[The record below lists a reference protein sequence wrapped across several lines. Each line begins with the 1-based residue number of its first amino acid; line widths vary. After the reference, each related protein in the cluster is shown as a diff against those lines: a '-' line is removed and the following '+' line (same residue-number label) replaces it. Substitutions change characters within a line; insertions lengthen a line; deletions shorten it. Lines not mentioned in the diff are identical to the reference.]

1 MQPTQKLSQSIRDY
15 KNGNAD
21 AFNILYEESNKYIYT
36 CIYKVMFGNDNAQDI
51 IYDIM
56 QDTYVE
62 ISKSIEQLADEERFL
77 SWAGTIATR
86 KCYAYLKKNKKYVLL
101 NEEDDTFDALADS
114 DDIIPEE
121 VMQDREKQ
129 RLIREIIENQ
139 LTEMQK
145 LCIIAYYYNE
155 QKQSE
160 IAQELGI
167 PENTVKTNLSRAKAK
182 IKEGV
187 LDLEKNKGTK
197 LYSFAP
203 LFVLLFTEDIMA
215 AEVPAEVGVSVLSG
229 VAETT
234 KVASVVETA
243 TAGTAGVTTSAATK
257 VGMLGKI
264 AAASVKT
271 KVMIAVAT
279 VSVAGTVGGGAMIA
293 SQNGL
298 FGNASAVS
306 EEQTLDAGQELEE
319 DQVIGDVEGTEEV
332 LTSEIEEQTSEEQ
345 SAADNNKMVIETV
358 ALSGEYVTGTEIRY
372 ADGTSD
378 YEIYYADPDLNKT
391 IHYRMTGTVSNLVAE
406 NWNGYCHISRTT
418 KDENGNYVRAI
429 SMYVAIMVDE
439 TYAYA
444 SKPDEFYGSESAGGA
459 VFDPSLFKRVETEKD
474 YRVYTAGTREEFGVA
489 NWKFYNLG
497 IDDYATGK
505 SFQIMLRG
513 TQDFSYQELL
523 DVLNCL
529 EIVEVEGITT
539 EVDEPTTTEE
549 LDASYI
555 EYTYYS
561 SMRDETVHFRVAH
574 VPDEVWNG
582 DKRDASEALV
592 RRSLIEHEKD
602 VYEKFYFR
610 LFPLGNIATSG
621 LDLKNMSDEQI
632 GAYTGGVADY
642 ATLEKIETE
651 DAYMVFVEYDI
662 ELDLEPFKGYDL
674 YINDYR
680 TGKAYE
686 LKLNRTL
693 AYYDSQLALSILKSF
708 EILE

>member
-36 CIYKVMFGNDNAQDI
+36 CIYKVMSGNDNAQDI

-62 ISKSIEQLADEERFL
+62 ISKSIEQLAEEERFL

-129 RLIREIIENQ
+129 RLVREIIENQ

-215 AEVPAEVGVSVLSG
+215 AEVPAEVGVSVVSG
-229 VAETT
+229 VAETI

-243 TAGTAGVTTSAATK
+243 TATAGATTSATTK
-257 VGMLGKI
+257 AGLLGKI

-271 KVMIAVAT
+271 KILMAVAT

-319 DQVIGDVEGTEEV
+319 DQVIEDNLETEEV
-332 LTSEIEEQTSEEQ
+332 LETEMEETTEANVVEE
-345 SAADNNKMVIETV
+345 VE
-358 ALSGEYVTGTEIRY
+358 
-372 ADGTSD
+372 
-378 YEIYYADPDLNKT
+378 DLN
-391 IHYRMTGTVSNLVAE
+391 
-406 NWNGYCHISRTT
+406 
-418 KDENGNYVRAI
+418 
-429 SMYVAIMVDE
+429 
-439 TYAYA
+439 
-444 SKPDEFYGSESAGGA
+444 
-459 VFDPSLFKRVETEKD
+459 
-474 YRVYTAGTREEFGVA
+474 
-489 NWKFYNLG
+489 
-497 IDDYATGK
+497 
-505 SFQIMLRG
+505 
-513 TQDFSYQELL
+513 
-523 DVLNCL
+523 
-529 EIVEVEGITT
+529 
-539 EVDEPTTTEE
+539 
-549 LDASYI
+549 ASYI
-555 EYTYYS
+555 DYTYYS
-561 SMRDETVHFRVAH
+561 SMRDETVHFRVAN

-582 DKRDASEALV
+582 ECRDGAEALV
-592 RRSLIEHEKD
+592 RRSLIEREKD
-602 VYEKFYFR
+602 VYEKFY
-610 LFPLGNIATSG
+610 LHH
-621 LDLKNMSDEQI
+621 
-632 GAYTGGVADY
+632 V
-642 ATLEKIETE
+642 
-651 DAYMVFVEYDI
+651 
-662 ELDLEPFKGYDL
+662 
-674 YINDYR
+674 
-680 TGKAYE
+680 
-686 LKLNRTL
+686 
-693 AYYDSQLALSILKSF
+693 
-708 EILE
+708 